1 MGASAGPVPLSLLL
15 LADGRLPAG
24 GHAHSAGTEA
34 AVGDGRVGDLATLED
49 FTRGRLW
56 SQGLVDAA
64 LAAATAAALAGGP
77 SATLGVAGSPAPGA
91 GHAAADG
98 LGPSGHVGVGPILRC
113 LDAEADARLAPSSLR
128 AASRRLGRQLVRVA
142 DRCWPAAV
150 LAEAVAVHPDGIH
163 QAVATG
169 VVGVAAGLDVSDVA
183 ALVAH
188 HAVATPTQ
196 AAVKLLGLDPFAV
209 AALAARLAG
218 EAAAVAE
225 RAVVAAHG
233 PMEDL
238 PALTSPLVEVAAAEH
253 HGWPVRL
260 FAT

>member
-1 MGASAGPVPLSLLL
+1 MGLTIGAVPLSLLL

-24 GHAHSAGTEA
+24 GHAHSAGLEA
-34 AVGDGRVGDLATLED
+34 AVGDGRVRDLATLED

-64 LAAATAAALAGGP
+64 LASATVVAVTGPGIGDGGVAVALA
-77 SATLGVAGSPAPGA
+77 
-91 GHAAADG
+91 
-98 LGPSGHVGVGPILRC
+98 R
-113 LDAEADARLAPSSLR
+113 LDAEADARLAPPSLR

-169 VVGVAAGLDVSDVA
+169 VVGVAAGLDALAVA

-209 AALAARLAG
+209 VALAVRLADEAG
-218 EAAAVAE
+218 AVADRAVAAAS
-225 RAVVAAHG
+225 G
-233 PMEDL
+233 PVEDL
-238 PALTSPLVEVAAAEH
+238 PALTSPLVEIAAAEH

>member
-1 MGASAGPVPLSLLL
+1 MGPSAGSVPLSLLL

-24 GHAHSAGTEA
+24 GHAHSAGAEA
-34 AVGDGRVGDLATLED
+34 AVGDGRVRDVATLED

-56 SQGLVDAA
+56 SQALVDAA
-64 LAAATAAALAGGP
+64 LAAATVAALAAPGP
-77 SATLGVAGSPAPGA
+77 DERTVAATLA
-91 GHAAADG
+91 
-98 LGPSGHVGVGPILRC
+98 R
-113 LDAEADARLAPSSLR
+113 LDAEADARLAPPSLR

-169 VVGVAAGLDVSDVA
+169 VVAVAAGLDASAVAGLVS
-183 ALVAH
+183 H

-209 AALAARLAG
+209 AALAARLAD
-218 EAAAVAE
+218 EAEAVAE
-225 RAVVAAHG
+225 RAVAAASG
-233 PMEDL
+233 PTEDL
-238 PALTSPLVEVAAAEH
+238 PALTSPLVEIAAVEH